1 VQRGDTVADVMVGG
15 AKVNARLPVIH
26 VGLPKTGTKML
37 QRRLFHLHPEVYFLG
52 RFDVETNSRQYNA
65 LGQCRDETVFAL
77 MQQIAFGDVRNPD
90 FAVVQRLWGQTLAT
104 AQGRVVVWSYE
115 GYATDTLLQRQIR
128 ARNAWRTFGDAI
140 VLITLRHP
148 VALLESAYLHWL
160 RATNVGERSAWGVGP
175 NVRSIHEWLALE
187 WSRDVDHHL
196 SFADTIRAYERTF
209 GRGRVQV
216 LLFEDLV
223 ADTGAFV
230 ADVCGRIGVD
240 PDVGRAYV
248 AGGRENA
255 GWGDETIARLQ
266 RIAASPTAAWRFRF
280 GSHAARRAAL
290 SVDLH
295 GDPLTP
301 SPRHRPRIDAEWRRR
316 IVATC
321 QAGTA
326 WVAEAYGVPLERYG
340 YFDPDPPGS
349 G

>member
-1 VQRGDTVADVMVGG
+1 
-15 AKVNARLPVIH
+15 VIH
-26 VGLPKTGTKML
+26 VGLPKTGTKTL
-37 QRRLFHLHPEVYFLG
+37 QRRLFHRHPEVYFLG
-52 RFDVETNSRQYNA
+52 RFDGEPNPGYYNA

-90 FAVVQRLWGQTLAT
+90 FGI
-104 AQGRVVVWSYE
+104 AQGAWGRVLASAAGRVAVWSYE

-160 RATNVGERSAWGVGP
+160 RSTNVGDRVTWGAAP

-209 GRGRVQV
+209 GRERVQV

-223 ADTGAFV
+223 ADGDAFI
-230 ADVCGRIGVD
+230 ADVCERIGID
-240 PDVGRAYV
+240 PDVGRACV
-248 AGGRENA
+248 AGGHENA
-255 GWGDETIARLQ
+255 GWGEATIARLQ
-266 RIAASPTAAWRFRF
+266 RIATSPLLAWRFRL
-280 GSHAARRAAL
+280 GSRAERRAAL
-290 SVDLH
+290 FLNPH

-316 IVATC
+316 ICATC

-326 WVAEAYGVPLERYG
+326 WVAEAYGLPLERYG

-349 G
+349 GSK